1 MHEKKKGLSR
11 SLRYFFGVGDFG
23 FCLMTNVENYYF
35 QFFLTNVAAFSVGL
49 AGVVSTIY
57 TIVDAALSWL
67 YGAVLNGIK
76 PKKWGRYRSWLILL
90 PWIVPILYTFQFI
103 RISDDPIVSAVVIL
117 AATIS
122 SHIIWNFPYVAN
134 VSMIN
139 VAASTPDDK
148 IQLSATRGAWN
159 NLASVAFSYLGLP
172 FATILGGIVGEKNR
186 FGALAFAMGVIM
198 VVGYY
203 AHFKMFDGYEEI
215 ETDTE
220 TASKKASA
228 SASKMSAGEMIRALF
243 SNGPLLALL
252 LVDLAKWMMKFVV
265 GGAAIYYFTYVAQN
279 TGLMAT
285 YLLISNIL
293 GIVGAYVS
301 KNLAQKLSTRTTMIF
316 TFLVTAIC
324 MIAAY
329 VLRENVPAAIGLMCA
344 AQLGYGIAYSGTPAL
359 YADAVVYSEWK
370 MKKNATGLIMGL
382 QNLPLKV
389 ANLVKAVVITACL
402 AAVHFDSDIDPAAA
416 GSALKNG
423 VCLPFM
429 VVPAAA
435 LLIGALLLIF
445 GFRLT
450 KDDVLRYQA
459 EIDQRI

>member
-49 AGVVSTIY
+49 AGVLSTIY

-103 RISDDPIVSAVVIL
+103 RISDDPILSAVVIL

-198 VVGYY
+198 VAGYY
-203 AHFKMFDGYEEI
+203 AHFKMFDGYEE
-215 ETDTE
+215 
-220 TASKKASA
+220 S
-228 SASKMSAGEMIRALF
+228 
-243 SNGPLLALL
+243 
-252 LVDLAKWMMKFVV
+252 
-265 GGAAIYYFTYVAQN
+265 
-279 TGLMAT
+279 
-285 YLLISNIL
+285 
-293 GIVGAYVS
+293 
-301 KNLAQKLSTRTTMIF
+301 
-316 TFLVTAIC
+316 
-324 MIAAY
+324 
-329 VLRENVPAAIGLMCA
+329 
-344 AQLGYGIAYSGTPAL
+344 
-359 YADAVVYSEWK
+359 
-370 MKKNATGLIMGL
+370 
-382 QNLPLKV
+382 
-389 ANLVKAVVITACL
+389 
-402 AAVHFDSDIDPAAA
+402 
-416 GSALKNG
+416 
-423 VCLPFM
+423 
-429 VVPAAA
+429 
-435 LLIGALLLIF
+435 
-445 GFRLT
+445 
-450 KDDVLRYQA
+450 
-459 EIDQRI
+459 